1 MTLDMIIVLIVL
13 CGAIIL
19 FMMDKVPVDL
29 TAMIIMAALL
39 LTRIITPEEGISGFS
54 NTATVTVAAMFVLS
68 AALFQTGALNFVGD
82 FLTEALKK
90 NFWMG
95 MLFMMLIIGIIS
107 AFINVT
113 AVVALFMPVLIGVSK
128 DAKISTSKLLI
139 PLSYS
144 ALFGGV
150 GTLIGTSTN
159 ILVSSIAYKHGMPSF
174 GMFEMTPFGIIVL
187 VVGIIYMLA
196 IGIRMLPNRSSSTEL
211 VKKYEMGDYITEI
224 ILLPNAESVE
234 KQIQES
240 PLVNDLDID
249 IIEIRRGDNY
259 RFFPSPITLLKG
271 NDILKVRCDIDKLKE
286 LQQRE
291 GIKIRPD
298 KR

>member
-1 MTLDMIIVLIVL
+1 
-13 CGAIIL
+13 
-19 FMMDKVPVDL
+19 
-29 TAMIIMAALL
+29 MIIMAALL

-196 IGIRMLPNRSSSTEL
+196 IGIRMLPNRSSIHRAC
-211 VKKYEMGDYITEI
+211 KKI
-224 ILLPNAESVE
+224 
-234 KQIQES
+234 
-240 PLVNDLDID
+240 
-249 IIEIRRGDNY
+249 
-259 RFFPSPITLLKG
+259 
-271 NDILKVRCDIDKLKE
+271 
-286 LQQRE
+286 
-291 GIKIRPD
+291 
-298 KR
+298 